1 MAIISY
7 PINVGARNWIWW
19 WLNVNCRFCKKKF
32 LKLQTWRCSE
42 TLRLCLTD
50 FRYRKSMPQ
59 RNIEQR
65 ETAVLLVSGFC
76 MQLEAFTDMIQNL
89 WFPKRLSKKC
99 TFFVRRHT
107 LILIADLLNW
117 IGIYFTKYRPK
128 RKINRQ
134 IGLYVKFCPLC

>member
-1 MAIISY
+1 
-7 PINVGARNWIWW
+7 
-19 WLNVNCRFCKKKF
+19 
-32 LKLQTWRCSE
+32 
-42 TLRLCLTD
+42 
-50 FRYRKSMPQ
+50 
-59 RNIEQR
+59 
-65 ETAVLLVSGFC
+65 VLLVSGFC

-134 IGLYVKFCPLC
+134 IGLYVKFCPLCWSRRWTAAIQNFRGQYRYNFYFPLVFNN